1 VYAEIQENPK
11 MLAEIVSI
19 EKANVKIT
27 AAAAKKDTTPSICKH
42 KKERTGKE
50 TKVIAITKTDW
61 LQNTSW
67 AATILIESTLIWSI
81 SQKNKLKEQIT
92 SEKQQL
98 KQQIEKEANTV
109 AEAEKLITIF
119 GAKDIISIALAA
131 QKISPN
137 SCAKVH

>member
-1 VYAEIQENPK
+1 VYAEIQENPE

-19 EKANVKIT
+19 EKAIVKIT

-42 KKERTGKE
+42 KKERTAKE

-67 AATILIESTLIWSI
+67 AATILIGSTLIWSI
-81 SQKNKLKEQIT
+81 SQNNKLKEQIT

-98 KQQIEKEANTV
+98 KQQIGKEANTV
-109 AEAEKLITIF
+109 AETEKLITIF
-119 GAKDIISIALAA
+119 GAKDIISIALVA
-131 QKISPN
+131 QKVSPN